1 MAPAADVMAKALI
14 KIDFQNAEVPVV
26 QNVTVQPE
34 ISAYVLRENLV
45 SQVTGRVRWR
55 ETMSFFNQAEVTDF
69 VELGTGRFCLVL
81 QNVQHRMHVFTRLIR
96 LMIFWAIW
104 IIWEERQLMFDL
116 SGKTALVTGA
126 SGGIGSKIVT
136 ALHGQGAKVIL
147 HGTRADRLAS
157 LQESFGERAYCL
169 PADLSDREAVT
180 KIMETAA
187 ELAGPVDILVNNA
200 GITRDNLFMRMK
212 DEDWDDVLAVNMT
225 SSMLLCRSAIRS
237 MMKARW
243 GHHFHLLYCGRDW

>member
-1 MAPAADVMAKALI
+1 
-14 KIDFQNAEVPVV
+14 
-26 QNVTVQPE
+26 
-34 ISAYVLRENLV
+34 
-45 SQVTGRVRWR
+45 
-55 ETMSFFNQAEVTDF
+55 
-69 VELGTGRFCLVL
+69 
-81 QNVQHRMHVFTRLIR
+81 
-96 LMIFWAIW
+96 
-104 IIWEERQLMFDL
+104 MFDL

-126 SGGIGSKIVT
+126 SGGIGSQIVT

-147 HGTRADRLAS
+147 HGTRANRLAR
-157 LQESFGERAYCL
+157 LQESLGERAFCL

-180 KIMETAA
+180 KMMETATK
-187 ELAGPVDILVNNA
+187 LAGPVDILVNNA

-243 GHHFHLLYCGRDW
+243 GRIISIASIVGVTGNPGQTNYAASKAGMIGFSKSLAAEVASRGVTVNVIAPGFIETPMTDVLSDDQKSALLSNVPSGRLGQGSEIAAAVVYLASQEAGYVTGSTLHVNGGMAML